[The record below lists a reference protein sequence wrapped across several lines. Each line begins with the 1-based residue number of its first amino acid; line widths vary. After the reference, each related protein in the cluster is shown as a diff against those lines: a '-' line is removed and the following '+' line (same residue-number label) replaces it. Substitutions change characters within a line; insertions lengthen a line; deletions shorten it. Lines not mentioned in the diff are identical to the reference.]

1 MEIKERRIVSCAVRV
16 GGRQTAGRG
25 GSTWSP
31 QIEIAAAIS
40 MVARDPHYRVVL
52 CARALTGRVLA
63 TLDAAAAS
71 AGVVLE
77 RRIRQGGGWDV
88 VVRAA

>member
-1 MEIKERRIVSCAVRV
+1 MDFKRRRTLPRPADA
-16 GGRQTAGRG
+16 AGRAAA
-25 GSTWSP
+25 GSGESGWNWE
-31 QIEIAAAIS
+31 IEIAAAIS

-77 RRIRQGGGWDV
+77 RRIRRGGGWDV